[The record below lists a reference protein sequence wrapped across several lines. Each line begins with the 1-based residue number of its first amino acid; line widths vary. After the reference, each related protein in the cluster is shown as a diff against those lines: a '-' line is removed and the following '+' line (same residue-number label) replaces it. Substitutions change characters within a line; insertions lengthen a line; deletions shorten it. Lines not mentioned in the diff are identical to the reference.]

1 MTNLKQSCKSQ
12 FLAIWKEASSYIEQG
27 YTKKAVY
34 NFFSEQK
41 KISMSY
47 VAWTRLINNVNEAHP
62 FAQKKLISGTTSTK
76 IEPPTKSKTL
86 SINKRGFQ
94 HDSTPYASQA
104 GLKPQEKKEL
114 QVNLISKE
122 NM

>member
-1 MTNLKQSCKSQ
+1 MKNLKQSCKSQ

-47 VAWTRLINNVNEAHP
+47 AAWVRLINHVDEAHP
-62 FAQKKLISGTTSTK
+62 FAQKKLTPK
-76 IEPPTKSKTL
+76 PPTTTIKPA

-94 HDSTPYASQA
+94 HDSNPYPSQSD
-104 GLKPQEKKEL
+104 LPQKKERL
-114 QVNLISKE
+114 KINLISKGDR
-122 NM
+122 